1 MADLIYGRIIRA
13 ISGFYYVYT
22 EDGQL
27 ISTHARGIN
36 RHKNLKPLVG
46 DEVGIVITHEKDAEG
61 SIEEVLQRK
70 SQLIR
75 PAVANAD
82 QALIVMS
89 LEDPKANPGLLDR
102 FLVQMQWQDMPTTIC
117 FNKCDIASDDEKDRL
132 FDIYSKTPYH
142 CICISAKKG
151 IGLDELDAVLK
162 GKITVV
168 AGQSGAGKSTL
179 VNSLQT
185 GIVMETG
192 EISKKLG
199 RGKHTTRRAELIP
212 IGTDSFIVDTPG
224 FSSIDMR
231 DIEPTELMGYF
242 PEFIKRRDYCRFSG
256 CVHVNEPDC
265 QIKDD
270 VAKGLISESRYE
282 SYLNMYDE
290 CKNRKRY

>member
-1 MADLIYGRIIRA
+1 MTEHLYGRIIRA

-61 SIEEVLQRK
+61 SIEEILPRK
-70 SQLIR
+70 SELIR
-75 PAVANAD
+75 PAVANID

-89 LEDPKANPGLLDR
+89 IEDPKANPGLLDR
-102 FLVQMQWQDMPTTIC
+102 FLVQMQWQNMPTIIC
-117 FNKCDIASDDEKDRL
+117 FNKSDIASEEEKNRL
-132 FDIYSKTPYH
+132 LDIYSKTPYQ
-142 CICISAKKG
+142 CICISAKKET
-151 IGLDELDAVLK
+151 GLDKLEEILK
-162 GKITVV
+162 DKVTVV

-179 VNSLQT
+179 VNSLQND
-185 GIVMETG
+185 IVMETG
-192 EISKKLG
+192 EISRKLG

-212 IGTDSFIVDTPG
+212 IGGDSFIVDTPG

-231 DIEPTELMGYF
+231 DIEHDELMGYF
-242 PEFIKRRDYCRFSG
+242 PEFMKRQEFCRFSG

-282 SYLNMYDE
+282 SYLNMYEE